1 MYRLAGKGGQH
12 RTVFSGAVASPKRTD
27 VVRRIYPAHGP
38 VIDDAPAKIQEFIDH
53 RLLREQQIL
62 DALGDGL
69 ATIPAIVARIYAE
82 VPVALHP
89 MAAMSV
95 ESHLKK
101 LAKEARVRVAPEVG
115 EPARWIRIV

>member
-1 MYRLAGKGGQH
+1 MLFRSQ
-12 RTVFSGAVASPKRTD
+12 
-27 VVRRIYPAHGP
+27 RIYPAHGP
-38 VIDDAPAKIQEFIDH
+38 VIDNAPAKIQEFIDH

-62 DALGDGL
+62 AALADGL
-69 ATIPAIVARIYAE
+69 VTIPAIVARIYAE

-101 LAKEARVRVAPEVG
+101 LAKETRVRVTDEGG
-115 EPARWIRIV
+115 EPARWTRLV